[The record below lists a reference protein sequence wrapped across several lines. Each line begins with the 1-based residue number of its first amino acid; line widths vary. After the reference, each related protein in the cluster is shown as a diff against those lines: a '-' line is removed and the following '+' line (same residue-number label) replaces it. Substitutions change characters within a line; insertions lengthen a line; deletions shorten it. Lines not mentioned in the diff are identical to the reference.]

1 MADQAISTDLIVS
14 LPSVPN
20 VATFTDEKEFDKL
33 YDAILKKV
41 KEHVP
46 DVTTKTGR
54 DAIASLAYKVAKTK
68 VALDKQG
75 LALTVEWR
83 DNTKK
88 VNATRTQ
95 IEERLV
101 ALQTEVR
108 KPLTDWETAEQ
119 ARVDRHQSA
128 LNTLLA
134 FISTPLGLA
143 SDDLKEM
150 RISVDETVVDAS
162 WEEFQDRAELAK
174 QDALSA
180 LDRLIAIAEKQEADA
195 AELAALRAAQAERDR
210 QDAARRA
217 EEEAKRAEEER
228 IERDRQAEEQ
238 RKGDLA
244 KAVAD
249 AAAQAERDAVERV
262 ASAERAA
269 AEAKERA
276 DREIAEANAAAERAA
291 AAERQRIADEQAA
304 AQAEKDRREADIEHR
319 RTVNNSVVTAL
330 VACAGIDTDQ
340 ARKIVAHMVSGL
352 ILTSP
357 SPIEENARERCSKAG
372 SHSA

>member
-1 MADQAISTDLIVS
+1 MADQAVSTDLIVS

-108 KPLTDWETAEQ
+108 KPLTDWETADQ
-119 ARVDRHQSA
+119 ARIDKHQAA
-128 LNTLLA
+128 LDALLSM
-134 FISTPLGLA
+134 ISTPAGQPSLL
-143 SDDLKEM
+143 LKSALSTVEDTL
-150 RISVDETVVDAS
+150 VDSS
-162 WEEFQDRAELAK
+162 WEEFEDRAAIAK
-174 QDALSA
+174 ADAITA
-180 LDRLIAIAEKQEADA
+180 LNRLIVVAVKQEDDA
-195 AELAALRAAQAERDR
+195 RELEELRAAKAKLEQEKAELAAA
-210 QDAARRA
+210 
-217 EEEAKRAEEER
+217 EEAKLIDAQRVEDER
-228 IERDRQAEEQ
+228 KAEEQ
-238 RKGDLA
+238 RKAEIEKAA
-244 KAVAD
+244 KDAAD
-249 AAAQAERDAVERV
+249 AAAREAEQRIADAERRAEEAKAKAARDIEEAKQEADRK
-262 ASAERAA
+262 AEAERKRIAEEAA
-269 AEAKERA
+269 AEAA
-276 DREIAEANAAAERAA
+276 
-291 AAERQRIADEQAA
+291 EQA
-304 AQAEKDRREADIEHR
+304 RRERSRNHR
-319 RTVNNSVVTAL
+319 KAVNTAIVVRL
-330 VACAGIDTDQ
+330 IACAGITEEQ
-340 ARKIVAHMVSGL
+340 AQKIVIQLATGNVPNVTL
-352 ILTSP
+352 QY
-357 SPIEENARERCSKAG
+357 
-372 SHSA
+372 

>member
-1 MADQAISTDLIVS
+1 MADQAVTTDLIIS

-33 YDAILKKV
+33 YDAILRKV
-41 KEHVP
+41 NEHVP
-46 DVTTKTGR
+46 DVSTKAGR
-54 DAIASLAYKVAKTK
+54 DAIKSLAHKIAKTK

-75 LALTVEWR
+75 FALTEEWR
-83 DNTKK
+83 INKKK
-88 VNATRTQ
+88 VDATRNK

-101 ALQTEVR
+101 ALQTKFR
-108 KPLTDWETAEQ
+108 QPLTDWENAED
-119 ARVDRHQSA
+119 ARVKKHQSA
-128 LNTLLA
+128 LDTLLA

-150 RISVDETVVDAS
+150 RVSVDETVVDAS

-174 QDALSA
+174 QDALIA

-195 AELAALRAAQAERDR
+195 AELAALRAAQAERNR
-210 QDAARRA
+210 QDAERRA
-217 EEEAKRAEEER
+217 AEEAARAEEER
-228 IERDRQAEEQ
+228 VERERQAEEQ
-238 RKGDLA
+238 RKADMA
-244 KAVAD
+244 KAAAD
-249 AAAQAERDAVERV
+249 AAAQAERDAAERV
-262 ASAERAA
+262 ALAERAA

-304 AQAEKDRREADIEHR
+304 AQAEKERREADIEHR

-330 VACAGIDTDQ
+330 VACAGIETDQ
-340 ARKIVAHMVSGL
+340 AKKIVAHMVSGL
-352 ILTSP
+352 IPNVNFTY
-357 SPIEENARERCSKAG
+357 
-372 SHSA
+372 